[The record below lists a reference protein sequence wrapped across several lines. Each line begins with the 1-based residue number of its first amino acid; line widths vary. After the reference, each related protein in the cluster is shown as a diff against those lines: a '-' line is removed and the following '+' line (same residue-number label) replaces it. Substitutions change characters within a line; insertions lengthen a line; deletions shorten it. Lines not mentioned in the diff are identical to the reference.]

1 MANIRI
7 LIKKTTTLDNL
18 EIDETTTPNNPTM
31 SRDPPTSQSLSQNG
45 PNDHSGNDESE

>member
-31 SRDPPTSQSLSQNG
+31 SRDPPSLSQNDG
-45 PNDHSGNDESE
+45 PNDHTGNDE